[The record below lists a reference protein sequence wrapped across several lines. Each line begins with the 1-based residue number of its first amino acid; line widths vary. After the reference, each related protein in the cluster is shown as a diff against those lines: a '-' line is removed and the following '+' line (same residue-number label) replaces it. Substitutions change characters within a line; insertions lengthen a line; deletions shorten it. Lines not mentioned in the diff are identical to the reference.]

1 MIICG
6 KPALRVI
13 EAQKALSQIFIE
25 NYEQNVKLLQRY
37 FWKQALW
44 PLLLSLSALA
54 VLALLT
60 QSLQTLDLIV
70 ENRQSAATFLFI
82 TLLALPQLIGI
93 ILPLALFMAVLYALN
108 RLNVD
113 SEIVVAKAAGF
124 SPWQIASPVLKL
136 TALVMV
142 AHLVINLIVQ
152 PLSFRKMRAEVL
164 KVRTDVASQLLNPG
178 TFVKVTDRLT
188 IYAREIT
195 PGGAMSDVLIYDN
208 SNPEA
213 PSTHT
218 AKTGQLTRG
227 KTSVS
232 FSLDEGNVQTL
243 LPNGNLDFVSFETY
257 HIDLTQI
264 IALEASLKFKSSDK
278 FLGELLSPSLEDV
291 PDTGQRLELRAEGHN
306 RLATPL
312 YSLALSLLA
321 LCFMIRGQHRR
332 MGYGRL
338 IAICG
343 ALGFTIRLFD
353 FALVSAAMKN
363 PGLNY
368 WQYGLPL
375 LISLFCLLFLLQR
388 KRVRSLKSRLA
399 LAPRAEPN

>member
-1 MIICG
+1 M
-6 KPALRVI
+6 
-13 EAQKALSQIFIE
+13 
-25 NYEQNVKLLQRY
+25 KLLQRY

-82 TLLALPQLIGI
+82 TVLALPQLIGI

-113 SEIVVAKAAGF
+113 SELVVAKAAGF
-124 SPWQIASPVLKL
+124 SPWQIAAPVLKL

-142 AHLVINLIVQ
+142 AHLIINLIVQ

-164 KVRTDVASQLLNPG
+164 KVRTDVASQMLNPG
-178 TFVKVTDRLT
+178 SFVKVTDALT
-188 IYAREIT
+188 LYAREIT
-195 PGGAMSDVLIYDN
+195 LDGTMRDVLIYDN
-208 SNPEA
+208 SNPDA

-218 AKTGQLTRG
+218 AKTGQLTRSES
-227 KTSVS
+227 SVL

-243 LPNGNLDFVSFETY
+243 LPSGNMDFVSFETY
-257 HIDLTQI
+257 AVDLTQI
-264 IALEASLKFKSSDK
+264 IALDASLKLKSSDK
-278 FLGELLSPSLEDV
+278 FLGELFNPSLETV
-291 PDTGQRLELRAEGHN
+291 PDIEKRLELRAEGHN

-332 MGYGRL
+332 MGYGRH
-338 IAICG
+338 IAIC
-343 ALGFTIRLFD
+343 AAFGFTIRLCD
-353 FALVSAAMKN
+353 FALVSAAMKT
-363 PGLNY
+363 PTLNI
-368 WQYGLPL
+368 WQYGTPL
-375 LISLFCLLFLLQR
+375 LVCLICLLYLLQR
-388 KRVRSLKSRLA
+388 KRVRSLKSHFSKPKNMGA
-399 LAPRAEPN
+399 A

>member
-13 EAQKALSQIFIE
+13 EAQKALSQKFIE
-25 NYEQNVKLLQRY
+25 NYEQSVKLLQRY

-70 ENRQSAATFLFI
+70 ENRQSAGTFLLI
-82 TLLALPQLIGI
+82 TVLALPQLIGI

-113 SEIVVAKAAGF
+113 SELVVAKAAGF

-136 TALVMV
+136 TGLVMA
-142 AHLVINLIVQ
+142 AHLIINLAIQ
-152 PLSFRKMRAEVL
+152 PLSFRKMRSEVL

-178 TFVKVTDRLT
+178 TFVKVTDTLT
-188 IYAREIT
+188 IYARAIT
-195 PGGAMSDVLIYDN
+195 PGGTMSDVLIYDN

-218 AKTGQLTRG
+218 AKTGQLTRSDA
-227 KTSVS
+227 SVR
-232 FSLDEGNVQTL
+232 FSLEQGNVQTL
-243 LPNGNLDFVSFETY
+243 LANGNLDFVSFETY
-257 HIDLTQI
+257 DIDLTQI
-264 IALEASLKFKSSDK
+264 IAMDASLKLKSSDK
-278 FLGELLSPSLEDV
+278 FLGELLNPSLEAV
-291 PDTGQRLELRAEGHN
+291 PNIEYRMELRAEGHN

-332 MGYGRL
+332 MGYGRI

-363 PGLNY
+363 PALNI

-375 LISLFCLLFLLQR
+375 LVCGFCLLYLLRR
-388 KRVRSLKSRLA
+388 KRVRSLKSRFGRPA
-399 LAPRAEPN
+399 KAEPL